1 MVYGASRRTLLLVLA
16 VFLFLPW
23 AVPAQAD
30 LRPPGR
36 EPRIVPRPA
45 ELQSAPLV
53 VRQAADNQPTRIVI
67 PRRYLAN
74 QIGATEV
81 PASGSQVT
89 RTVMSG
95 VFLSAALA
103 CGVLLVVRRRHK
115 AVTAGLLL
123 ILVGSGLGAGRL
135 WADIPVPRPPA
146 GPRVTIELVNQGDS
160 VTVYLGKD
168 FPAR

>member
-1 MVYGASRRTLLLVLA
+1 MAYGTSRRSLLLVFSG
-16 VFLFLPW
+16 FLSLLC
-23 AVPAQAD
+23 AGPAQAD

-53 VRQAADNQPTRIVI
+53 VRQATDNQPTRIVI

-74 QIGATEV
+74 QIGAAEL
-81 PASGSQVT
+81 PATGSQVT

-115 AVTAGLLL
+115 AVTAVLLL
-123 ILVGSGLGAGRL
+123 TLLGSGLGAGRL
-135 WADIPVPRPPA
+135 WADIRPDPRPA
-146 GPRVTIELVNQGDS
+146 GPRVTIEVVNQGDT